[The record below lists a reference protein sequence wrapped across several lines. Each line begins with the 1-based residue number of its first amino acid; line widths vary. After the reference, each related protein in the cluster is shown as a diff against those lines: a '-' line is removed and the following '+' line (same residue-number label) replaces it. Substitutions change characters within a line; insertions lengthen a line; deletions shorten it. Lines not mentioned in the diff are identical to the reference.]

1 LTFTVFYMGCQK
13 VPKLDFQ
20 NHFSMS
26 KISRI
31 RLNLF
36 FKEVNEIRRAP
47 SIFNALYLVND
58 A

>member
-1 LTFTVFYMGCQK
+1 MGCQK